1 MPTRIDQV
9 KSELKRPTARVAGRV
24 VGDDKAVLQDPHGGE
39 YLLEIPKGAILSQEK
54 DLDDAVI
61 LTLKPDTELMMST
74 IAPIEDMIGVLSSR
88 IIKGMVRAD
97 TECCD
102 CECTE
107 CSYCSGSAECSSC
120 TSAGLGPCAILD
132 GRGGSVFAGAESS
145 PRTVSQRGRGHP

>member
-24 VGDDKAVLQDPHGGE
+24 VGDDKAVLQVRMGG

-107 CSYCSGSAECSSC
+107 CSYCSDCTECSYC
-120 TSAGLGPCAILD
+120 TSAGWAVRNLGRA
-132 GRGGSVFAGAESS
+132 GRFGL
-145 PRTVSQRGRGHP
+145 RRR